1 MENIIKIPSQQ
12 SSFNATN
19 NLVDLIIPGNSGVY
33 DLSEMY
39 ITIDTK
45 LNVATTANAGDR
57 GPQGAGYVEAGDA
70 VQNVVVDIHHRSP
83 AEACIYDKTACPVE
97 ILVRNCSLISQS
109 RGKVEDV
116 RRSDR
121 LRATMKSYLQDL
133 DDVQS
138 ASLTNFTPAAAK
150 TKPFAL
156 GRHAE
161 LFGEGTVL
169 SKRENHEIRI
179 YLRDIFE
186 IAKTDAWDSAV
197 YGNTHIHLELNLAD
211 IYLRQDLGAAVD
223 AVHGGQA
230 WTRIYHNPYNNPP
243 LAAGEPKVIYSK
255 SDAIAYVVGGAAG
268 PTDPPVA
275 DQTQTTV
282 TMSAVYQSLEDSP
295 FWVGQI
301 LTLEAAVS
309 ATSQGG
315 SGATTVPAI
324 GAKKWAVVKG
334 ITHDPVTKKITLDF
348 GAVIST
354 VTQVTNG
361 GAAGYQQEMVVTGWD
376 ADIPNSSIEY
386 DAIELTAIR
395 RTDMDSGPKQIQYN
409 QWMVQSDQWSSTT
422 TLNRSYFLPPRTS
435 TAVIIL
441 PCLDENGSKFL
452 GSQRLSN
459 YRFTVNGES
468 VTNRAIN
475 YMPQADLA
483 PATSNAK
490 AEAGSALHYDMISN
504 SMMNMGVRYS
514 SLQECVYDQSMTDV
528 NFPPT
533 DNAGL
538 IGYANLGVCP
548 RKRSYM
554 LALPIPESDAQTQLT
569 VELEGVFTAG
579 TGALELY
586 SYVTSAI

>member
-1 MENIIKIPSQQ
+1 MENIIRIPSQQ

-19 NLVDLIIPGNSGVY
+19 NLVDIIIPGNSGVY

-39 ITIDTK
+39 ITIDTR
-45 LNVATTANAGDR
+45 LNVTTVAAAGDR
-57 GPQGAGYVEAGDA
+57 GPQGAGYIEAEDA
-70 VQNVVVDIHHRSP
+70 VQNVLMGISHGP
-83 AEACIYDKTACPVE
+83 ASIYDKTACPVE
-97 ILVRNCSLISQS
+97 ILVRNCSLMSQS
-109 RGKVEDV
+109 KGKVEDI

-138 ASLTNFTPAAAK
+138 AALTGFTSGAAK
-150 TKPFAL
+150 TTPFAF
-156 GRHAE
+156 GVNAE

-169 SKRENHEIRI
+169 SKRETHEIRI
-179 YLRDIFE
+179 YLRDLFE

-197 YGNTHIHLELNLAD
+197 YGNTHIHLELNLSD
-211 IYLRQDLGAAVD
+211 IFLRQDLGDTVD
-223 AVHGGQA
+223 AVQGGQA
-230 WTRIYHNPYNNPP
+230 WTKIYHNPYVAAP

-255 SDAIAYVVGGAAG
+255 SDPVVYDVGGGAG
-268 PTDPPVA
+268 PNLPANSV
-275 DQTQTTV
+275 QTTV

-301 LTLEAAVS
+301 LTLTALVS

-324 GAKKWAVVKG
+324 AAKKWAVVKG
-334 ITHDPVTKKITLDF
+334 ITYDPITKKITLDF
-348 GAVIST
+348 GATIST
-354 VTQVTNG
+354 VTAVTNG

-376 ADIPNSSIEY
+376 ADIDASTIEY
-386 DAIELTAIR
+386 DTIELTAIR

-409 QWMVQSDQWSSTT
+409 QWMVQSDQWSSAT

-435 TAVIIL
+435 TAVIVL
-441 PCLDENGSKFL
+441 PCLDTNGSKFL
-452 GSQRLSN
+452 GSQRLSS

-475 YMPQADLA
+475 YMPQAALA

-528 NFPPT
+528 NTPPT
-533 DNAGL
+533 ENGGL

-554 LALPIPESDAQTQLT
+554 LALPIPESDGQTQLT
-569 VELEGVFTAG
+569 IELEGHFVAG

>member
-19 NLVDLIIPGNSGVY
+19 NLVDIIIPGNSGVY

-39 ITIDTK
+39 VTIDTR

-57 GPQGAGYVEAGDA
+57 GPQGAGYVEAEDA
-70 VQNVVVDIHHRSP
+70 VQNVLMNISHGPGS
-83 AEACIYDKTACPVE
+83 IYDKTACPVE
-97 ILVRNCSLISQS
+97 ILVRNCSLMSQS

-138 ASLTNFTPAAAK
+138 AALTNFTSGAAK
-150 TKPFAL
+150 TTPFAF
-156 GRHAE
+156 GVNAE

-169 SKRENHEIRI
+169 SKRETHEIRI

-211 IYLRQDLGAAVD
+211 IFLRQDLGDSVD

-243 LAAGEPKVIYSK
+243 LADGEPKVIYSK
-255 SDAIAYVVGGAAG
+255 SD
-268 PTDPPVA
+268 PVA
-275 DQTQTTV
+275 YDINGGGGPNLPANSVQTTV

-309 ATSQGG
+309 TTSQGG

-334 ITHDPVTKKITLDF
+334 ITYSPITKKITLDF
-348 GAVIST
+348 GAAIST
-354 VTQVTNG
+354 VTAVTNG

-376 ADIPNSSIEY
+376 ADIPNSTIEY
-386 DAIELTAIR
+386 DTIELTAIR

-409 QWMVQSDQWSSTT
+409 QWMVQSDQWSSLS

-435 TAVIIL
+435 TAVIVL
-441 PCLDENGSKFL
+441 PCLDANGSKFL
-452 GSQRLSN
+452 GSQRLSS

-468 VTNRAIN
+468 VTNRAVN
-475 YMPQADLA
+475 YMPQAALA

-504 SMMNMGVRYS
+504 SMMNMGARYS

-533 DNAGL
+533 ENGGL

-548 RKRSYM
+548 RKRSFM
-554 LALPIPESDAQTQLT
+554 LALPIPESDGQTQLT
-569 VELEGVFTAG
+569 VELEGVFAAG

>member
-39 ITIDTK
+39 ITIDTR
-45 LNVATTANAGDR
+45 LNVATVADAADR
-57 GPQGAGYVEAGDA
+57 GPQGAGYIEATDA
-70 VQNVVVDIHHRSP
+70 VQNIVMDITHGP
-83 AEACIYDKTACPVE
+83 ASIYDKTACPVE
-97 ILVRNCSLISQS
+97 ILVRNCSLTSQS
-109 RGKVEDV
+109 RGKVEDI

-138 ASLTNFTPAAAK
+138 AALTNFTSGAAK
-150 TKPFAL
+150 TTPFAF
-156 GRHAE
+156 GANAE

-169 SKRENHEIRI
+169 SKRENHEVRI

-211 IYLRQDLGAAVD
+211 IYLRQDLGDSVD

-243 LAAGEPKVIYSK
+243 LANGEPKVIYSK
-255 SDAIAYVVGGAAG
+255 SDPVVYVLAGGGAG
-268 PTDPPVA
+268 PGLPANSV
-275 DQTQTTV
+275 QTTV

-301 LTLEAAVS
+301 LTLTALES
-309 ATSQGG
+309 ATSQAGAT
-315 SGATTVPAI
+315 ATTVPAI
-324 GAKKWAVVKG
+324 ADKKWAVVKG
-334 ITHDPVTKKITLDF
+334 ITYDPVSKKITLDF
-348 GAVIST
+348 GATIST
-354 VTQVTNG
+354 VTQVTNA
-361 GAAGYQQEMVVTGWD
+361 GAAGYQQEMIVTGWD
-376 ADIPNSSIEY
+376 ADIAASTIEY

-435 TAVIIL
+435 TAVIVL
-441 PCLDENGSKFL
+441 PCLDANGSKFL

-475 YMPQADLA
+475 YMPQAALN
-483 PATSNAK
+483 PATANAK

-533 DNAGL
+533 ENAGL
-538 IGYANLGVCP
+538 IGYATLGVCP

-554 LALPIPESDAQTQLT
+554 LALPIPESDSQTQLT
-569 VELEGVFTAG
+569 VELEGVFNAG

>member
-1 MENIIKIPSQQ
+1 MENIVRIPSQQ

-45 LNVATTANAGDR
+45 LNVATVAAAGDR
-57 GPQGAGYVEAGDA
+57 GPQGAGYVEAADA
-70 VQNVVVDIHHRSP
+70 VQNVVVDIYHRTAAAAS
-83 AEACIYDKTACPVE
+83 IYDKTACPVE
-97 ILVRNCSLISQS
+97 ILVRNCSLTSQS

-150 TKPFAL
+150 TKPFAI

-223 AVHGGQA
+223 AVQGGQA

-243 LAAGEPKVIYSK
+243 LANGEPKVTYSK
-255 SDAIAYVVGGAAG
+255 SDPVIYEAGGGAG
-268 PTDPPVA
+268 PTDPANSV
-275 DQTQTTV
+275 QTTV

-301 LTLEAAVS
+301 LTLTAAVS
-309 ATSQGG
+309 ATSQAG
-315 SGATTVPAI
+315 SAATTVPAI
-324 GAKKWAVVKG
+324 GAAKWAVVKG
-334 ITHDPVTKKITLDF
+334 ITHDPATKKITLDF
-348 GAVIST
+348 GATIST
-354 VTQVTNG
+354 VTQVTNP

-376 ADIPNSSIEY
+376 ADIANSSIEY

-395 RTDMDSGPKQIQYN
+395 RTDMDSGPAQIQYN

-441 PCLDENGSKFL
+441 PNVDANGSKFL

-475 YMPQADLA
+475 YMPQADLN
-483 PATSNAK
+483 PATPNAK
-490 AEAGSALHYDMISN
+490 TEAGSALHYDLISN

-528 NFPPT
+528 NTPPT
-533 DNAGL
+533 ENAGL

-569 VELEGVFTAG
+569 VELEGVFAAG
-579 TGALELY
+579 SGALELY